1 MVVPKSGR
9 NKTMPAAGCG
19 LHRHQQSL
27 YMVRGGAQRMSR
39 NINTLQDNRAKF
51 AGRKTATPLN

>member
-1 MVVPKSGR
+1 
-9 NKTMPAAGCG
+9 MPAAGCG